1 MIVEMDIP
9 DYIMVN
15 NNAAFEEKH
24 PRDDAG
30 KFTSKYS
37 INNILGEEF
46 FNVKGQ
52 DAVNKIMSEHRG
64 FVRDAFY
71 RKDIGNIAL
80 LWGNDNIGLQHIIKR
95 RIETK
100 QPLGKLL
107 RSLTEVIEQGELE
120 QDENNDFVIRYKGK
134 KAIIEPKLFDHKIQF
149 LMTAYYE
156 K

>member
-1 MIVEMDIP
+1 MIVEIEIP

-15 NNAAFEEKH
+15 NNATFEENH
-24 PRDDAG
+24 PRDDKGRFAQ
-30 KFTSKYS
+30 KSS
-37 INNILGEEF
+37 ISDVLGEEF

-52 DAVNKIMSEHRG
+52 EAVNKIMAERCG
-64 FVRDAFY
+64 FVRDAFH
-71 RKDIGNIAL
+71 RKDIGDIAL
-80 LWGNDNIGLQHIIKR
+80 LWGNENIGLHHIIKR

-107 RSLTEVIEQGELE
+107 RSLTEVIEQGQLE